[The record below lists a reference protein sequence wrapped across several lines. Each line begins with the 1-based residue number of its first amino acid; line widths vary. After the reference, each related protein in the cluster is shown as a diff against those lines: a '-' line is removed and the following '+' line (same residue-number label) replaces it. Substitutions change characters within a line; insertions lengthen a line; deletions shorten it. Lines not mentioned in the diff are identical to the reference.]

1 MISLTS
7 VPFRGN
13 ITINNPNPDSLGVR
27 GELVTVADDSE
38 ENWREVTAAPFK
50 SEIF

>member
-27 GELVTVADDSE
+27 ELFTVADDSE